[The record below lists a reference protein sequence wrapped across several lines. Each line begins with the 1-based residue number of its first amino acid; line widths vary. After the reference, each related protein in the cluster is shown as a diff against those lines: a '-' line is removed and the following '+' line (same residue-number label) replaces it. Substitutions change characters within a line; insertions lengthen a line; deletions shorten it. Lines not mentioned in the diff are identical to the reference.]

1 MLQRTCTAMRA
12 GLHALLRRNKAFQG
26 ACRELHRVAV
36 VGSGNWG
43 SVACRIAAS
52 NALRQPD
59 VFEQE
64 VKMWV
69 FEEQVEGGKLT
80 DVINETNEN
89 VKYLPGVKLGE
100 NVRAMPD
107 LREVVQG
114 STTLIMVSPHQF
126 LKKVCNDVADVV
138 DKNATAIS
146 LIKGMDIT
154 PDGPQLLSTMVRE
167 HLGIDCSVLMGANIA
182 KDVAKEEFS
191 EATIGYRNKASGELY
206 QKLFNT
212 SYFHCTPVEDVEGTE
227 MCGTLKNIIALGAG
241 FCDGLGLG
249 TNSKAA
255 IIRVGLL
262 EMKKFSQALFPS
274 VKDDTFFES
283 CGVADLVVTCLS
295 GRNRKV
301 AEAFVASGGQKSW
314 DVLESE
320 LLNGQKLQG
329 VLTSHEV
336 QQVLVARQWEKR
348 FPLFTTIHKIAS
360 QELPPSAIID
370 YQSASV

>member
-1 MLQRTCTAMRA
+1 MRA
-12 GLHALLRRNKAFQG
+12 SFGGIWTRKNVLRKVS
-26 ACRELHRVAV
+26 REMHRIAV

-43 SVACRIAAS
+43 SVACRIVAS
-52 NALRQPD
+52 NALRHPD
-59 VFEQE
+59 LFEPE

-69 FEEQVEGGKLT
+69 YEEKFGDENLT
-80 DVINETNEN
+80 DVINRTNEN
-89 VKYLPGVKLGE
+89 VKYLPGIKLGE
-100 NVRAMPD
+100 NVKAVPNV
-107 LREVVQG
+107 REVVKG
-114 STTLIMVSPHQF
+114 ANAIVMVSPHQF
-126 LKKVCNDVADVV
+126 LKKVCEDVSDVI
-138 DKNATAIS
+138 DKEATAIS

-154 PDGPQLLSTMVRE
+154 PEGPQLLSTLVRE
-167 HLGIDCSVLMGANIA
+167 KLGIDCSVLMGANIA

-191 EATIGYRNKASGELY
+191 EATIGYRKKESGDLY

-212 SYFHCTPVEDVEGTE
+212 SYFQCTPIEDVEGTE

-249 TNSKAA
+249 TNTKAA

-274 VKDDTFFES
+274 VKDATFFES

-301 AEAFVASGGQKSW
+301 AEAFVTSGGRSW
-314 DVLESE
+314 DELEAE

-336 QQVLVARQWEKR
+336 QQVIAMRKWEQH
-348 FPLFTTIHKIAS
+348 FPLLTTIHRIVSGK
-360 QELPPSAIID
+360 LPPSDIVHYAT
-370 YQSASV
+370 ASV